1 MPALL
6 PVSIPRA
13 LEICD
18 IRDHLGDDLIVA
30 TFDSLTMPYEER
42 LMTCTFVGLIHSGSG
57 SYTVGDQSHQVSGG
71 DVIIIPEGQVLGDV
85 TIADDFRG
93 DILLIS
99 HRFLYDVIREVR
111 DVTNLFVFS
120 REHPVMHLTE
130 QEVTMFREYLAV
142 LRVKLLDTGHRFR
155 QQIAGTLLATMIYD
169 LMNVVATTIE
179 PAPAPKTRA
188 QETFER
194 FMALVGK
201 NYRRE
206 RRVGWYAEQLTMTP
220 KTLLETVKRVSSRT
234 PNEWLDTYT
243 VLELRRLL
251 RHTTRP
257 IKEIA
262 ENMGFATQSS
272 LGKFFREHVGV
283 SPKAYRNGEK

>member
-1 MPALL
+1 MPLL

-13 LEICD
+13 LSVCD
-18 IRDHLGDDLIVA
+18 IRDHLDDDLIVA
-30 TFDSLTMPYEER
+30 TFDTLTMPYEER

-57 SYTVGDQSHQVSGG
+57 SYTVGEESHSVSSG

-85 TIADDFRG
+85 TIADDFHG

-99 HRFLYDVIREVR
+99 HTFLYDVIREVR

-120 REHPVMHLTE
+120 REHPVFHLTE

-142 LRVKLLDTGHRFR
+142 LRIKLADERHAFR
-155 QQIAGTLLATMIYD
+155 RQIAGTLLATMIYD
-169 LMNVVATTIE
+169 LMSVTARTLAP
-179 PAPAPKTRA
+179 PAPQRTKA

-194 FMALVGK
+194 FMALVAK
-201 NYRRE
+201 NYKRE
-206 RRVGWYAEQLTMTP
+206 RRVGWYAERLCLTP

-257 IKEIA
+257 IKDIA
-262 ENMGFATQSS
+262 EMMTFASQSS

-283 SPKAYRNGEK
+283 SPKAYRNG